1 MLKIYDEALEVI
13 REVAPMA
20 SEILSKDAE
29 LGDQL
34 KRAVTIVPIEIA
46 DGAAAIGS
54 ARTHHYV
61 TAMAAAR
68 EALTCLEVA
77 AAWQYVPEVPVV
89 TKEKLRRVI
98 YTLHNIV
105 R

>member
-20 SEILSKDAE
+20 GAILAKDAE

-46 DGAAAIGS
+46 DGASAIGS
-54 ARTHHYV
+54 ARAAHYV
-61 TAMAAAR
+61 TAMSAAR

-77 AAWQYVPEVPVV
+77 AAWQYVAEVPEA
-89 TKEKLRRVI
+89 TREKLRRVI
-98 YTLHNIV
+98 YTLHKIV